1 MITFRQKG
9 NFSKVTWYLERA
21 KEAARV
27 GILDKYGKAGVAALE
42 AATPVDTGETAQSW
56 KYRVERGHGSVSL
69 AFYNTNV
76 NKGIP
81 IVILL
86 QYGHATSNGGYV
98 EGVDFINPALK
109 PIFDKIADEA
119 WKEVV
124 KV

>member
-9 NFSKVTWYLERA
+9 NFSKITWYLERA

-27 GILDKYGKAGVAALE
+27 GILDKYGKTGVAALE
-42 AATPVDTGETAQSW
+42 AATPVDTGETAKSW
-56 KYRVERGHGSVSL
+56 HYRIERGRGSVSL
-69 AFYNTNV
+69 VFYNTNT

-86 QYGHATSNGGYV
+86 QYGHATSGGGYV
-98 EGVDFINPALK
+98 EGIDFINPALK

-119 WKEVV
+119 WKEVI